1 MYKKLMLTCLFISL
15 SGCGSSVEKWGCE
28 NNTVNVVLDLD
39 NKILRVER
47 PNGDFVNASKIE
59 VSGDLVLVQEEG
71 YRTGDSVFNRKTGV
85 WKEYND
91 QMNCEKI

>member
-1 MYKKLMLTCLFISL
+1 MKKVLLLAVLISL
-15 SGCGSSVEKWGCE
+15 GGCGSSVEKWGCE

-47 PNGDFVNASKIE
+47 PNGEFVNASKIV
-59 VSGDLVLVQEEG
+59 VSGDLALVQEEG

-85 WKEYND
+85 WKEYGD
-91 QMNCEKI
+91 QLNCEKM